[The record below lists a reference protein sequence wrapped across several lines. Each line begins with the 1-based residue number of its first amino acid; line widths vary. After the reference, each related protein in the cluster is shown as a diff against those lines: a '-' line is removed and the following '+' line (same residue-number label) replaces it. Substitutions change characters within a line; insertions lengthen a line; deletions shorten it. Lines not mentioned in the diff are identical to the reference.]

1 MKLSRRSF
9 MKANAVAAA
18 AAAAGLSVPGVARA
32 VVGQQEAIKW
42 DKAPCRFCGT
52 GCGVLVGT
60 QQGRVVAC
68 QGDPD
73 APVNRGLNCIK
84 GYFLPKIMYGKD
96 RLTQPLLRQK
106 VRSGVRSVMIDAS
119 HLPFAQNISRVKEV
133 VDFCHRFDVSVEAEL
148 GQLGGQEDDVQVNE
162 ADALYTNPAQARE
175 FAEATG
181 IDSLAVAIGTAH
193 GMYASAPALDF
204 SRLENIR
211 QWVNLPLV
219 LHGASGLSTK
229 DIQQTIK
236 LGICKINV
244 ATELKNAFSQALKNY
259 LTEHP
264 EATDP
269 RDYLQ
274 SAKSAMRDVVSKV
287 IADCGCEGRA

>member
-1 MKLSRRSF
+1 
-9 MKANAVAAA
+9 
-18 AAAAGLSVPGVARA
+18 
-32 VVGQQEAIKW
+32 
-42 DKAPCRFCGT
+42 
-52 GCGVLVGT
+52 
-60 QQGRVVAC
+60 
-68 QGDPD
+68 
-73 APVNRGLNCIK
+73 
-84 GYFLPKIMYGKD
+84 
-96 RLTQPLLRQK
+96 
-106 VRSGVRSVMIDAS
+106 
-119 HLPFAQNISRVKEV
+119 
-133 VDFCHRFDVSVEAEL
+133 
-148 GQLGGQEDDVQVNE
+148 
-162 ADALYTNPAQARE
+162 
-175 FAEATG
+175 
-181 IDSLAVAIGTAH
+181 
-193 GMYASAPALDF
+193 MYASAPALDF

-219 LHGASGLSTK
+219 LHGASGLPTK

>member
-1 MKLSRRSF
+1 MS
-9 MKANAVAAA
+9 
-18 AAAAGLSVPGVARA
+18 
-32 VVGQQEAIKW
+32 
-42 DKAPCRFCGT
+42 D
-52 GCGVLVGT
+52 
-60 QQGRVVAC
+60 
-68 QGDPD
+68 
-73 APVNRGLNCIK
+73 
-84 GYFLPKIMYGKD
+84 GYHTKFDDIA
-96 RLTQPLLRQK
+96 QK

-162 ADALYTNPAQARE
+162 ADALYTNPVQARE

-193 GMYASAPALDF
+193 GMYARAPALDF

-229 DIQQTIK
+229 DIQQ
-236 LGICKINV
+236 INV